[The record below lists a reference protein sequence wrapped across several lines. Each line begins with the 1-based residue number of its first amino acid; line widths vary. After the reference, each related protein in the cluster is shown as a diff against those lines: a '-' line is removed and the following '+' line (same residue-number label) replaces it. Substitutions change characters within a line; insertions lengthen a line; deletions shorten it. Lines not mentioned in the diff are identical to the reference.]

1 MLIRFSSP
9 ALPPL
14 PPPPPRRPRDQGL
27 SYPDGL
33 CFMGLTALEA
43 GIELGQEDG
52 ASPLTP
58 TIDQTDSPSARA
70 RRWYRRGPK
79 YLTIPPRPSRHSCG
93 ASSGKLSW
101 RVGKKVHP
109 GRRGEE
115 AHAGANTPKPLLV
128 QFVFR
133 DNNRCTR
140 QPNEE
145 RGCNP
150 RRLGLGCPS
159 M

>member
-9 ALPPL
+9 ALPP
-14 PPPPPRRPRDQGL
+14 PPRDQGL

-52 ASPLTP
+52 GLSPLTP
-58 TIDQTDSPSARA
+58 IIDQTDSPSGRA

-79 YLTIPPRPSRHSCG
+79 YLTIPPRPSRHSCV
-93 ASSGKLSW
+93 ASSGKLSS

-115 AHAGANTPKPLLV
+115 AHTGANTPKPCLV

-140 QPNEE
+140 
-145 RGCNP
+145 
-150 RRLGLGCPS
+150 
-159 M
+159 